1 MTNSRCKPLLVCVLF
16 MAAGGRSSAADPPAE
31 APKLN
36 YKEWLAQR
44 KQEFESYQIEL
55 EGLKPMPLTMEPNS
69 LLNFSNPERGTFA
82 GAAFLWT
89 HEGRPEL
96 ISCAYGRGQW
106 LRHEFHSLS
115 ADPIVAERA
124 GSRVHRF
131 KPGLQWRD
139 LPGAPE
145 PVASRPLR
153 LAQMRRQAERFR
165 VTIVVQRPVANQ
177 GPAEMRLLPQ
187 PVYRSPET
195 STEDIAVFL
204 FVQGTDPE
212 CALML
217 QPTSDKR
224 WRYSLTRQ
232 TMAVLKVS
240 LDDEPV
246 LDLPAFWQQPL
257 DPESAFLV
265 LTPPEAS
272 ECR

>member
-1 MTNSRCKPLLVCVLF
+1 MNSCCKLLLVCLLF
-16 MAAGGRSSAADPPAE
+16 SSAAAGLSSAEDPPAE
-31 APKLN
+31 VPKLN
-36 YKEWLAQR
+36 YTEWLAQR
-44 KQEFESYQIEL
+44 KREFESYRMEL
-55 EGLKPMPLTMEPNS
+55 EGLKPTALTMEPRS
-69 LLNFSNPERGTFA
+69 LLNFSNAERGTFA

-89 HEGRPEL
+89 HAGRPEM
-96 ISCAYGRGQW
+96 IACAYGRGQW

-115 ADPIVAERA
+115 GEPIVAERA

-131 KPGLQWRD
+131 KPGLQWHD
-139 LPGAPE
+139 LPDAPE

-195 STEDIAVFL
+195 SMEDIAVFL

-232 TMAVLKVS
+232 TMAILKVN
-240 LDDEPV
+240 LDEKPV
-246 LDLPAFWQQPL
+246 LDLPASWQQPL

-265 LTPPEAS
+265 VTPPEAS
-272 ECR
+272 AGR